1 MPDRSSPETVATR
14 RATVQDT
21 AAIAL
26 LFDAYR
32 QFYAQAAD
40 LPLATRFIHDRL
52 HHNES
57 VVIVAEGAG
66 GEVLGFCQL
75 YPSFCSVA
83 AAPICV
89 LYDLFVR
96 PEGRRTGAGRALMR
110 AAKAHA
116 AAHGFTRLDLTT
128 AKTNLSAQSL
138 YKSLGWVRDEVFHA
152 YSKAL
157 PDEAR

>member
-1 MPDRSSPETVATR
+1 MPEAIATR
-14 RATVQDT
+14 RATQRDA
-21 AAIAL
+21 AAIAP

-32 QFYAQAAD
+32 QFYAQAPD
-40 LPLATRFIHDRL
+40 LPLATRFIRDRL
-52 HHNES
+52 QHNES
-57 VVIVAEGAG
+57 VVFVAERAG

-96 PEGRRTGAGRALMR
+96 PDARRTGAGRQLML
-110 AAKAHA
+110 AAQAHA
-116 AAHGFTRLDLTT
+116 AAHGFVRLDLTT
-128 AKTNLSAQSL
+128 ARTNVSAQSL
-138 YKSLGWVRDEVFHA
+138 YESLGWVRDEVFHA

-157 PDEAR
+157 PA